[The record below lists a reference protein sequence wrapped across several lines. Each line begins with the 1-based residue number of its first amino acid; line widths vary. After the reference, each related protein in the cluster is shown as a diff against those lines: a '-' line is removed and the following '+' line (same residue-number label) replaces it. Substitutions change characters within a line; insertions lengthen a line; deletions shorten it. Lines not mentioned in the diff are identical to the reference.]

1 MAAASP
7 ERAELISSA
16 SPVTPPSSCVLADT
30 NGSRRLTSSD
40 GTACHMRRFHISRV
54 KVHRVKRRRSGVTP
68 DRCWPLIQRDDEL
81 RVKQRARPDRRDARG
96 APGTL
101 ARRERRL
108 GLAAPLGLVPPGRR
122 RARDRPA
129 LRGRPRRRRH
139 GAGPRPGLRR
149 RRDRRDAGRPGLP
162 VPDPRCRRA
171 ADGRRARPVRGLGR
185 RPGRRRRR
193 SAPRWT
199 PSRGCRAASTWR
211 SGSRRPTATRRCPPS
226 AHAPSPTSGTTWWSS
241 TSPPGT
247 STRSPGPP
255 GPPRWEPR

>member
-7 ERAELISSA
+7 ERAEAISSA
-16 SPVTPPSSCVLADT
+16 SPVTPLSSCVLADT
-30 NGSRRLTSSD
+30 NGSRRHTSSD

-54 KVHRVKRRRSGVTP
+54 KVRRVKSRRSGVTP

-81 RVKQRARPDRRDARG
+81 RVQQRRAAGPLGRPDGRDARD

-108 GLAAPLGLVPPGRR
+108 GLAAAVRLVPPGRR

-129 LRGRPRRRRH
+129 LRGRRRRRRR

-162 VPDPRCRRA
+162 VPDPRRRRA
-171 ADGRRARPVRGLGR
+171 ADGRRCAPCARAGPTP
-185 RPGRRRRR
+185 RPAPSS

-199 PSRGCRAASTWR
+199 PSPGCRAASTWR

-226 AHAPSPTSGTTWWSS
+226 AHAPSPTSGTTW
-241 TSPPGT
+241 
-247 STRSPGPP
+247 
-255 GPPRWEPR
+255 